1 MTYRK
6 ADVLIVIMGTNPFPN
21 IVSAATRVR
30 TDGYIFCICSED
42 TAGEPYKKFKKLLEK
57 KGFIDGHVKKYSL
70 TKEEMD
76 VENIVYKIKK
86 SIFNEILRI
95 TQGDIIIELN
105 YTCGK
110 KIMSSVAYDVI
121 RNMEFKDVGRDI
133 KINLTY
139 IDAERE
145 LMYVE
150 QLGGEKTS
158 VRLCDLE
165 ESFEL
170 NIVDIIKTYNTKIG
184 EVVEEPRYEVLSNKL
199 GGMFENVSYEE
210 YKKLIEVKENL
221 YGLAND
227 KEKKKNFINELK
239 AYVENSD
246 FPISIEDIESA
257 DFNKKDMVEY
267 FRKTEWF
274 EEYIFS
280 KLFSLKK
287 EKIIEGLAAN
297 ITRKPIDNETQ
308 FEVDIVMYKKYKIY
322 AISITTENNVESAE
336 GKLYEIFQ
344 RSTDLAGDETKKGY
358 INLCWDVSKLKAK
371 CVNLWDDDLPKD
383 VFIAGV
389 NDLSNL
395 KIKVKNWICG
405 GEKDE

>member
-121 RNMEFKDVGRDI
+121 RNMEFKDVGRNI

-170 NIVDIIKTYNTKIG
+170 NIVDVIKTYNTEIE
-184 EVVEEPRYEVLSNKL
+184 EVIEEPKYKMLSNKL
-199 GGMFENVSYEE
+199 GEMFENISGEE
-210 YKKLIEVKENL
+210 HNKLIE
-221 YGLAND
+221 A
-227 KEKKKNFINELK
+227 KKNLTKERENEKIFIKELK
-239 AYVENSD
+239 ATLED
-246 FPISIEDIESA
+246 FNLPVSMEDINSSGFKS
-257 DFNKKDMVEY
+257 DKKIKEY
-267 FRKTEWF
+267 FEGSKWF
-274 EEYIFS
+274 EEYILS
-280 KLFSLKK
+280 KLLPLKE
-287 EKIIEGLAAN
+287 EKIIEGLVAN
-297 ITRKPIDNETQ
+297 VERKPVHNEKR
-308 FEVDIVMYKKYKIY
+308 FEVDIVLYKRYKMY
-322 AISITTENNVESAE
+322 AISLTTTNKLNTATQ
-336 GKLYEIFQ
+336 KLYEIFQ
-344 RSTDLAGDETKKGY
+344 RSTDLAGDETEKSL
-358 INLCWDVSKLKAK
+358 ITLFWDVNELKEK
-371 CVNLWDDDLPKD
+371 CMNLR
-383 VFIAGV
+383 
-389 NDLSNL
+389 
-395 KIKVKNWICG
+395 
-405 GEKDE
+405 